1 MRSTTMKRP
10 RVLIVCGISLVITL
24 SAGCGEQKSTT
35 GPTSSRALGTSLAAA
50 GRISVAYKYSGEVS
64 RHDIAS
70 DAEFR
75 AGAKLD
81 PFARARADGLCDEDG
96 ERRLKVTFE
105 LPGEGGRSCPVVA
118 RFRFTGQG
126 AQIRKATLD
135 QRWETQYIFDN
146 EDADLR
152 LGIPRVE
159 TYDLTTRKKVSE
171 TKNIRLVS
179 LVGGKPKGMVSSEVA
194 KDFGRRVV
202 SQTWDQRR
210 WGFSGDEFCY
220 YDGKVVFASSFVRD
234 VATGL
239 LVSEQVKKGELPRDY
254 HHYELVVISWPDGAI
269 PGTKIDLVP
278 GGG

>member
-1 MRSTTMKRP
+1 MKPLRALIACSIS
-10 RVLIVCGISLVITL
+10 VLIIL

-35 GPTSSRALGTSLAAA
+35 GPAASRTLDTSLASAS
-50 GRISVAYKYSGEVS
+50 RISVAYKYSGEVAH
-64 RHDIAS
+64 HDIAS

-75 AGAKLD
+75 TGVKPD
-81 PFARARADGLCDEDG
+81 PFARAHADGLCDEDG
-96 ERRLKVTFE
+96 ERRLKVTFD
-105 LPGEGGRSCPVVA
+105 LLGEGERSCTVVA

-135 QRWETQYIFDN
+135 QWWETRYIFHN

-159 TYDLTTRKKVSE
+159 TYDLITGKKVSE

-179 LVGGKPKGMVSSEVA
+179 LVGGKPEGMVSSEVA
-194 KDFGRRVV
+194 KDFSRRVM
-202 SQTWDQRR
+202 SQTWDERP

-220 YDGKVVFASSFVRD
+220 ENGKVVFASSFVRD

-239 LVSEQVKKGELPRDY
+239 LVSEEVKKGELPRDY
-254 HHYELVVISWPDGAI
+254 HHYELVVISWPDGEI

-278 GGG
+278 GVR